1 MRRIIILVSTIL
13 ALGLALLYKYM
24 ILDPPPLDLTLKRG
38 YGDVF
43 QNIQFNNGYDGKTN
57 LQEHYSNLL
66 LLEKFNED
74 ITKDYSPSNALM
86 DSIQLGRAQL
96 YYWLWESY
104 SASALLASKLSLD
117 LYQGPPKSVTNP
129 KLPLHDVEN
138 LTVKAARIVNN
149 ALVELSVHLERN
161 NNSMELAKFM
171 ANQSTISNCDSLVFS
186 PPQATIQD
194 DNNAFV
200 VDPYVFGF
208 YSSCFQSKAILAYK
222 EILEGNS
229 QSGTEYYKANLQ
241 YLILLGNDLD
251 EKSPLN
257 AIVNNEFILT
267 LSDSMKQGLYSNLIF
282 DITSLLLQKKI
293 LNYENARNI
302 VEQSKFPY
310 AELLLTLMSGNT
322 IAESD
327 TLEKGIQ
334 LPTWLEIVA
343 LDDPVLAPKLVENIA
358 KYYDVRKEYSKGSIL
373 INNFWFADA
382 SIFPPKVW
390 WFDNYPKFMLL
401 SYAFG
406 RLDGGRLPLWVDN
419 LYQISN
425 GDKLLGELMEL
436 AKYYNMVAFY

>member
-1 MRRIIILVSTIL
+1 MRRIIIIVSTIL

-24 ILDPPPLDLTLKRG
+24 ILDPPPLELTVKRVH
-38 YGDVF
+38 GDIF
-43 QNIQFNNGYDGKTN
+43 QNIQFNNGYDEKTN
-57 LQEHYSNLL
+57 LQEHYSNLI
-66 LLEKFNED
+66 LLEKFNEE
-74 ITKDYSPSNALM
+74 ITRDHSSSNALI

-104 SASALLASKLSLD
+104 SAAALLASKLSLD
-117 LYQGPPKSVTNP
+117 LYQGPPSSVTNP

-138 LTVKAARIVNN
+138 LSANASRIVNN
-149 ALVELSVHLERN
+149 TLPELSVYLERN
-161 NNSMELAKFM
+161 SNSMELAKFM
-171 ANQSTISNCDSLVFS
+171 AIQSKISDCDSLVS
-186 PPQATIQD
+186 LPPKATIQND
-194 DNNAFV
+194 DNAFV
-200 VDPYVFGF
+200 IDPYVFGF
-208 YSSCFQSKAILAYK
+208 YSNCFHSKAILGYK

-229 QSGTEYYKANLQ
+229 QSGEEYYKANLQ
-241 YLILLGNDLD
+241 YLILLGNSPD
-251 EKSPLN
+251 EISLLN
-257 AIVNNEFILT
+257 TIVNNEIVSA

-282 DITSLLLQKKI
+282 DVTSLLLQKKI

-302 VEQSKFPY
+302 IEQSKFPY
-310 AELLLTLMSGNT
+310 AELLLTLMLNNA

-327 TLEKGIQ
+327 TSDKVIQ
-334 LPTWLEIVA
+334 LPTWLEIVV
-343 LDDPVLAPKLVENIA
+343 LEDPLLAPKLVENMA
-358 KYYDVRKEYSKGSIL
+358 KYYDAQKEYSKGSIL

-382 SIFPPKVW
+382 SNFPPRVW

-419 LYQISN
+419 LYQISD